1 MSRALLSRIER
12 LEAKRSVTPQV
23 IGIIGGM
30 PPMKWEEI
38 DGVFYIRPP
47 MTPEEFAAF
56 ASQQQ
61 SDLIA
66 TLTAFAE
73 QDDETPDP
81 EAPQTVGKT
90 DHIAPHKPGTK
101 RRRYLQMKDGSEI
114 ELKGWN
120 Q

>member
-12 LEAKRSVTPQV
+12 LEAKRSVAPQV

-30 PPMKWEEI
+30 PPVKWDEI
-38 DGVFYIRPP
+38 DGVLYMRPP
-47 MTPEEFAAF
+47 MTPEEFTAF
-56 ASQQQ
+56 ASKQQ

-66 TLTAFAE
+66 TLNALADE
-73 QDDETPDP
+73 DDTPDA

-101 RRRYLQMKDGSEI
+101 RRRYVEINGEEI
-114 ELKGWN
+114 ELRGWN